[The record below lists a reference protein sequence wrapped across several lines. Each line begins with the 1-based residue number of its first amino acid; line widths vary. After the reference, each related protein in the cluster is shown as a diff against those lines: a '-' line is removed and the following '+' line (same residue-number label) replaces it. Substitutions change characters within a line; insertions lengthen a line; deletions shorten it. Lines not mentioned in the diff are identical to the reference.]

1 MVRLTVVSKPQ
12 WRLRRAAQRILV
24 ERLGTRTARIV
35 QARASSA
42 YPQVA
47 AQIPATRFGARDL
60 LRTSAY
66 VIALDR
72 ALEHAGLDRDRAREL
87 IADVVYQSI
96 MPARAALVRLA
107 RLRYGE
113 DLDGARKGIEL
124 SRRLYYTPPDWVME
138 DVEFRDGLG
147 FDVTRCVVAEFFQSY
162 ELGDLCDAAICAQ
175 DIRSAEHHGVVLERS
190 ATLAAGG
197 DRCDFRYRF
206 GRSEEPARDRRRV
219 DTLRRSPTRRAALTE
234 SVEIDASPEQ
244 AWEWLA
250 TMADHYADWHPDHV
264 DAKWVHGPPNEVGSR
279 MKAVESLG
287 GHRQSMTLEMTAVDP
302 PWSMKYRILGVHGVL
317 LSGGSFEIAARHG
330 GAVFTAGIDVRFP
343 RFACLIFRRRME
355 ALRTHMREEGQ
366 SLKRLLEARMPSR

>member
-12 WRLRRAAQRILV
+12 WRLRRAAQRIMV
-24 ERLGTRTARIV
+24 ERLGTQTARIV
-35 QARASSA
+35 LARASSA

-47 AQIPATRFGARDL
+47 AQIPATSFGARDL

-66 VIALDR
+66 VIALDE
-72 ALEHAGLDRDRAREL
+72 ALEREGLDRDRAREL
-87 IADVVYQSI
+87 IADVVYRSI
-96 MPARAALVRLA
+96 MPARTVLVRLA

-113 DLDGARKGIEL
+113 DLDGARKGVDL

-138 DVEFRDGLG
+138 DVEFRGGLG
-147 FDVTRCVVAEFFQSY
+147 FDVTRCVVAEFFQSF
-162 ELGDLCDAAICAQ
+162 ELGDLCDEAICAQ
-175 DIRSAEHHGVVLERS
+175 DVRSAAHHGVALERS
-190 ATLAAGG
+190 MTLAAGG

-206 GRSEEPARDRRRV
+206 GPFEEPAQDRRRV
-219 DTLRRSPTRRAALTE
+219 GTLRHSPTRRVALTE

-250 TMADHYADWHPDHV
+250 TMADHYADWHPDHL
-264 DAKWVHGPPNEVGSR
+264 DATWVRGPPNEVGSR
-279 MKAVESLG
+279 MKAVEWLG
-287 GHRQSMTLEMTAVDP
+287 GHRESLTLEMTAVDP
-302 PWSMKYRILGVHGVL
+302 PWSMEYRILGVHGL
-317 LSGGSFEIAARHG
+317 LIPGGSFEIAARHG

-343 RFACLIFRRRME
+343 RLARLIFRRRME